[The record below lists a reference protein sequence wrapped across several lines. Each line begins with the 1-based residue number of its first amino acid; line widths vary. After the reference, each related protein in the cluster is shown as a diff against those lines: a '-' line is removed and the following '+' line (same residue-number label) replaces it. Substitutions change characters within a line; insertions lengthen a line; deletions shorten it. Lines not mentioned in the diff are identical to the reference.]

1 MEGWLVALI
10 TTACTFILTFFLG
23 KACEWF
29 YKNTEHYK
37 ELKKQEETNRI
48 KDAVK
53 EEINPKFDSLNH
65 KMDSNFNY
73 LNDRIDKIDID
84 VTSIKAGNQASLRNI
99 LYRVYNECKHKGFAT
114 IEEKENFINLYNK
127 YHDLGA
133 NGVMDSTKEKM
144 MSLPTEKTEKKKTR
158 LNS

>member
-1 MEGWLVALI
+1 MEGWLIGLI
-10 TTACTFILTFFLG
+10 TTVCGIVLSFFVG

-37 ELKKQEETNRI
+37 ELKKQEDAKKI

-53 EEINPKFDSLNH
+53 AEIKPSFDKLEN
-65 KMDSNFNY
+65 KMDSNFSY
-73 LNDRIDKIDID
+73 LNNRIDKIDTD
-84 VTSIKAGNQASLRNI
+84 VTNIKAGNQASLRNI
-99 LYRVYNECKHKGFAT
+99 LYRVYTECKHKGFAT

-144 MSLPTEKTEKKKTR
+144 LSLPTEKVEKKKTS
-158 LNS
+158 LNE